1 MSDEN
6 EPPTDDDG
14 SGDRNPDSEADSTGS
29 VVDLVKEVAVPRS
42 SADQRDFEPETPIDR
57 ARQLADN
64 EAVVVAGIGVA
75 LFFLPIFLI
84 DGLGVLADLIG
95 ISIGGY
101 EGLATLV
108 LAFGIAVVGF
118 NLLLGYVELLS
129 FGHAAFFGSAAYAS
143 AILASSIEITVPG
156 IGLTF
161 TTPGIGSPILMVL
174 FGAIVATL
182 LAWPIGFLSI
192 RRSGVYF
199 AVLTLT
205 FGQMLYF
212 FALAPGSWL
221 TAGDNGFGSGSTA
234 FEVQPL
240 LGAIELG
247 THSPIPAATWM
258 YLFTAVITLLTI
270 AGAYRIINSPYGL
283 IFKALGQ
290 NEQRVEFV
298 GLNVF
303 RYKLMAFIISGT
315 YAGVGGTV
323 FALHE
328 SYIHPSTALY
338 WITSGDFVIMNVL
351 GGVGTLAGPLIGALL
366 FEYIS
371 NVISGISLPVIGSI
385 GSLWRLILGAAFVL
399 IVWVFPDGLWGGI
412 RGGLTRL
419 VHVVERTLY
428 EGGGESTAVSDAD
441 VEDPS
446 KGGDD

>member
-1 MSDEN
+1 
-6 EPPTDDDG
+6 
-14 SGDRNPDSEADSTGS
+14 
-29 VVDLVKEVAVPRS
+29 
-42 SADQRDFEPETPIDR
+42 
-57 ARQLADN
+57 
-64 EAVVVAGIGVA
+64 
-75 LFFLPIFLI
+75 
-84 DGLGVLADLIG
+84 
-95 ISIGGY
+95 
-101 EGLATLV
+101 
-108 LAFGIAVVGF
+108 
-118 NLLLGYVELLS
+118 
-129 FGHAAFFGSAAYAS
+129 
-143 AILASSIEITVPG
+143 
-156 IGLTF
+156 
-161 TTPGIGSPILMVL
+161 
-174 FGAIVATL
+174 
-182 LAWPIGFLSI
+182 
-192 RRSGVYF
+192 
-199 AVLTLT
+199 
-205 FGQMLYF
+205 
-212 FALAPGSWL
+212 
-221 TAGDNGFGSGSTA
+221 
-234 FEVQPL
+234 
-240 LGAIELG
+240 
-247 THSPIPAATWM
+247 
-258 YLFTAVITLLTI
+258 
-270 AGAYRIINSPYGL
+270 
-283 IFKALGQ
+283 
-290 NEQRVEFV
+290 V